1 MGRSKV
7 ARGDA
12 LAIAARLKTFALTR
26 YGTWEAFYKALE
38 ISRTTADSLEGAVA
52 QCPRSA
58 VPVASRPRGQF
69 ELELATTRQR
79 T

>member
-38 ISRTTADSLEGAVA
+38 ISRTTADSWRGGRPVS
-52 QCPRSA
+52 QIRRSCCFS
-58 VPVASRPRGQF
+58 PERPI
-69 ELELATTRQR
+69 
-79 T
+79 